1 MFVDSAKGI
10 HHAAPSPPPEDG
22 GSPYKDRASLLR
34 AAIKAPMYSVGIM
47 PILVSA
53 AAVFATTGQA
63 DMLRTLGLCLSSIL
77 IIAWLNLSND
87 YFDSLTGVDTHKYE
101 SWVNITRSPRT
112 IFVTAHASLLAGAG
126 MLFWLLSQSPAI
138 ASKMLYAAICC
149 GYLYQ
154 GPPFRLSYQGLGE
167 ALCFVAFGPL
177 AVNAFYL
184 AQGAPALSTQS
195 CILSVLVGV
204 STSAILFCSHFHQVK
219 GDLAAG
225 KRSPIVRLGTET
237 GAQVLKVTVGLV
249 HVGLLATS
257 LLGYLPLTCWTSAMV
272 AYGSANAMV
281 SLAEKNAHDPEALRP
296 LKLLATRWH
305 ILFCTM
311 LCLGLVLKRAMLT

>member
-1 MFVDSAKGI
+1 
-10 HHAAPSPPPEDG
+10 
-22 GSPYKDRASLLR
+22 
-34 AAIKAPMYSVGIM
+34 MYSVGIM

-237 GAQVLKVTVGLV
+237 GAQVPGEQTAARGGGVRMAASPCRTLSFPSTPAYIQNF
-249 HVGLLATS
+249 HVCSRQTRPAHLSISHWANTLFPLSPLHHS
-257 LLGYLPLTCWTSAMV
+257 LDACRCS
-272 AYGSANAMV
+272 
-281 SLAEKNAHDPEALRP
+281 R
-296 LKLLATRWH
+296 
-305 ILFCTM
+305 
-311 LCLGLVLKRAMLT
+311 